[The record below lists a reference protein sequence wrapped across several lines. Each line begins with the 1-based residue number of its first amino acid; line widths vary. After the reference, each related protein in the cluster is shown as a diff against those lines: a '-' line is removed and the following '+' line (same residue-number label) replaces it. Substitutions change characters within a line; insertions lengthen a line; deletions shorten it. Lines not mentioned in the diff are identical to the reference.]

1 MEELEVAQERRHKKD
16 TPPEPVV
23 KGSLSDSFARYG
35 KHPTPAQAKRLRK
48 QLLRAYGQALLLVGS
63 AKTARVKKLASYAAT
78 VPGLTV
84 TKEAGKLPVIIKT
97 PTVKRGNTDGL

>member
-1 MEELEVAQERRHKKD
+1 MPKNKD

-23 KGSLSDSFARYG
+23 KGSLADSFARYG

-48 QLLRAYGQALLLVGS
+48 QLLRAYGQALLLTGS
-63 AKTARVKKLASYAAT
+63 AKTARVNKLAKLAPT

-84 TKEAGKLPVIIKT
+84 TKEDGKLPVIAK
-97 PTVKRGNTDGL
+97 KL